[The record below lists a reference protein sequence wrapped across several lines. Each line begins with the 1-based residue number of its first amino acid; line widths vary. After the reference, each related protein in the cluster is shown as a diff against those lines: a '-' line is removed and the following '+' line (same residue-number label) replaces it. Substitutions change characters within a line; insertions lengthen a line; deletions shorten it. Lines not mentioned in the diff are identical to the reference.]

1 MAGFVARRRAGAG
14 LAVATK
20 QGGWGR
26 MSRGEGGAVN
36 ATGTAAGQ
44 RPGRDDVFAV
54 VRDAVATVLERD
66 PMSVTWDS
74 DFADLH
80 ADSLALVEVAE
91 IVEERLA
98 PYAPGE
104 FRIADDELER
114 LRTVGEAVTL
124 ALARL

>member
-1 MAGFVARRRAGAG
+1 
-14 LAVATK
+14 
-20 QGGWGR
+20 
-26 MSRGEGGAVN
+26 MSQGEGGVVN
-36 ATGTAAGQ
+36 GTGTAAGQ

-66 PMSVTWDS
+66 PTSVTWDS

-91 IVEERLA
+91 IVEEQLA

>member
-1 MAGFVARRRAGAG
+1 
-14 LAVATK
+14 
-20 QGGWGR
+20 
-26 MSRGEGGAVN
+26 VN
-36 ATGTAAGQ
+36 ATGTGAER
-44 RPGRDDVFAV
+44 RPGREDVFAV

-66 PMSVTWDS
+66 PSSLTWDS
-74 DFADLH
+74 DFAELH

-98 PYAPGE
+98 PYAQGG
-104 FRIADDELER
+104 FRIPDDELER

>member
-1 MAGFVARRRAGAG
+1 M
-14 LAVATK
+14 
-20 QGGWGR
+20 
-26 MSRGEGGAVN
+26 N
-36 ATGTAAGQ
+36 ATGTAAGH
-44 RPGRDDVFAV
+44 RPGREDVFAV

-66 PMSVTWDS
+66 PNSVTWDS
-74 DFADLH
+74 DFADLQ

-98 PYAPGE
+98 PYAHDG
-104 FRIADDELER
+104 FRIPDDELER

>member
-1 MAGFVARRRAGAG
+1 MNG
-14 LAVATK
+14 
-20 QGGWGR
+20 
-26 MSRGEGGAVN
+26 
-36 ATGTAAGQ
+36 TGTAAGQ
-44 RPGRDDVFAV
+44 RPGREDVFAV

-66 PMSVTWDS
+66 PSSVTWDS
-74 DFADLH
+74 DFADLQ

-98 PYAPGE
+98 PYVEHG
-104 FRIADDELER
+104 FRIPDDELER

>member
-1 MAGFVARRRAGAG
+1 MTVSDKAIGP
-14 LAVATK
+14 LD
-20 QGGWGR
+20 
-26 MSRGEGGAVN
+26 
-36 ATGTAAGQ
+36 
-44 RPGRDDVFAV
+44 RDDVFAV

-66 PMSVTWDS
+66 PASVTWDS
-74 DFADLH
+74 AFDELQ

-98 PYAPGE
+98 PYAPTG
-104 FRIADDELER
+104 FRIPDDELEQ

>member
-1 MAGFVARRRAGAG
+1 MTRGR
-14 LAVATK
+14 
-20 QGGWGR
+20 GG
-26 MSRGEGGAVN
+26 SVSAS
-36 ATGTAAGQ
+36 GTPVGP
-44 RPGRDDVFAV
+44 RPGRDAVFAV

-66 PMSVTWDS
+66 PSSVTWDS
-74 DFADLH
+74 DFTDLQ

-98 PYAPGE
+98 PYSTGG
-104 FRIADDELER
+104 FRIPDDELER

>member
-1 MAGFVARRRAGAG
+1 MNG
-14 LAVATK
+14 
-20 QGGWGR
+20 
-26 MSRGEGGAVN
+26 
-36 ATGTAAGQ
+36 TGTAAGQ
-44 RPGRDDVFAV
+44 RPGREDVFAV

-66 PMSVTWDS
+66 PASVTWDS
-74 DFADLH
+74 DFADLQ

-98 PYAPGE
+98 PYDPDG
-104 FRIADDELER
+104 FRIPDDELKR

>member
-1 MAGFVARRRAGAG
+1 
-14 LAVATK
+14 
-20 QGGWGR
+20 
-26 MSRGEGGAVN
+26 MSGS
-36 ATGTAAGQ
+36 GTTVGK

-66 PMSVTWDS
+66 PSSVTWDS
-74 DFADLH
+74 EFADLQ
-80 ADSLALVEVAE
+80 ADSLALGEVAE

-98 PYAPGE
+98 PYAAEE
-104 FRIADDELER
+104 FRIPDDELEQ